1 MATAASTASCVDV
14 APSRARRRRRASS
27 LAARRAPSSSSSRVD
42 AAVGGD
48 ASTIAREFVFV
59 PYGDPAPRDRASLSC
74 DGKVD
79 GATLDLTHWT
89 NNATPEALYADTST
103 EIALNLAR
111 ARFDDAATYARFDD
125 AVVLNNHY
133 DVDGVLSVYACVDPT
148 RALRHREVMIAAAA
162 AGDFGEWAG
171 DGDDGVKLA
180 CALDAFA
187 DDDADDEGYAA
198 ALAAIRDGLLDDIDA
213 REDLWRRGVD
223 EMRASWKFL
232 EDGVTT
238 VEVMEVDG
246 ARVAVATAPATA
258 PRLHSGAS
266 SSSSSARFPDI
277 RPRSRGARRSSR
289 RLRLRFA
296 AAFFLSSRSSN
307 ETSTSSNN

>member
-1 MATAASTASCVDV
+1 MATAASTASRVDV

-89 NNATPEALYADTST
+89 NNATPVALYADTST

-148 RALRHREVMIAAAA
+148 NALRHLEVMIAAAA

-223 EMRASWKFL
+223 EMRASWKLL
-232 EDGVTT
+232 EDGVAT

-258 PRLHSGAS
+258 PRLHSGE
-266 SSSSSARFPDI
+266 SSSSSARFPCPVSI

-289 RLRLRFA
+289 RLRLRLRFA
-296 AAFFLSSRSSN
+296 AAFFVALVQ
-307 ETSTSSNN
+307 

>member
-1 MATAASTASCVDV
+1 MATAASTASRVDV

-42 AAVGGD
+42 AAVGG
-48 ASTIAREFVFV
+48 V

-89 NNATPEALYADTST
+89 NNATPVALYADTST

-148 RALRHREVMIAAAA
+148 NALRHREVMIAAAA

-223 EMRASWKFL
+223 EMRASWKLL
-232 EDGVTT
+232 EDGVAT

-258 PRLHSGAS
+258 PRLHSGE
-266 SSSSSARFPDI
+266 SSSSSARFPCPVSI

-289 RLRLRFA
+289 RLRLRLRFA
-296 AAFFLSSRSSN
+296 AAFFVALVQ
-307 ETSTSSNN
+307 

>member
-48 ASTIAREFVFV
+48 ASSIAREFVFV

-266 SSSSSARFPDI
+266 AATRSAARA
-277 RPRSRGARRSSR
+277 RSHARSLARASVVS
-289 RLRLRFA
+289 LL
-296 AAFFLSSRSSN
+296 
-307 ETSTSSNN
+307 